1 MDRLGLDARRRLMGL
16 WILLLL
22 PLATAAAIGLAG
34 ERQARSVALGGSLA
48 TVAWAIV
55 LAMQFPHWA
64 AEQWLYWPG
73 PDQIEDEF
81 PVLPLAGIRIILG
94 VDSVS
99 LLLVLL
105 NVVLMPACVLG
116 SWTAITE
123 RRREFYIW
131 LMVLSTCVMGVFVAR
146 DVISFYTFFEA
157 SLVPGFFMLAIYG
170 GPDRKHASYKFFIYT
185 FVGSLFMLLALAYV
199 AWQHAEQ
206 TGTKSF
212 AISDLA
218 PFAATLSGRE
228 QSWLLLAL
236 LAGLAVKV
244 PLFPLHTWLPLA
256 HNQAPTAG
264 SVNFAAVI
272 LKLGLYGIY
281 VFVLPM
287 VPLAVVEW
295 GPTIAVLAVIGIV
308 YAALICWVQT
318 DVKKLIAYSSV
329 SHMGFAVL
337 GLLALNPIGLQGSV
351 FYMLSHGF
359 ATGGLFLCIGMM
371 YERYHTKDLREI
383 GGLARK
389 MPIWT
394 FLFVVLVFASVALP
408 GLNGFVSEFLCLIG
422 TFIAVPGAKSGYPG
436 VLGPWFA
443 LVAATGMVL
452 GAIYLLYMTGKLCFG
467 PLREPEDHHE
477 HEELLTDL
485 NAREILAVAPI
496 VLACLIF
503 GLVPWPILHAVEPVA
518 QEVLQPYPALVE
530 AHHRMVEYE
539 SGLADESAT
548 TTEDETVALI
558 APASL
563 GSR

>member
-1 MDRLGLDARRRLMGL
+1 MSL

-22 PLATAAAIGLAG
+22 PLVTAAAIGIAG
-34 ERQARSVALGGSLA
+34 ERQARAIALGGSLA
-48 TVAWAIV
+48 TLAWAV
-55 LAMQFPHWA
+55 LIALQFPHWTSGQ
-64 AEQWLYWPG
+64 AEYWPG
-73 PDQIEDEF
+73 ADEIASQF
-81 PVLPLAGIRIILG
+81 PVLPGIGVQLILG

-116 SWTAITE
+116 SWTAIAE

-131 LMVLSTCVMGVFVAR
+131 LMVLATCVSGVFVAR

-170 GPDRKHASYKFFIYT
+170 GPDRRHASYKFFIYT

-199 AWQHAEQ
+199 AWQHAQ
-206 TGTKSF
+206 TTGTWSF
-212 AISDLA
+212 AIGDLTEFA
-218 PFAATLSGRE
+218 PTLSANE
-228 QSWLLLAL
+228 QGWLLLAL

-272 LKLGLYGIY
+272 LKLGLYGLY

-287 VPLAVVEW
+287 VPEAVVAH
-295 GPTIAVLAVIGIV
+295 GPTIAVLAVVGIV

-337 GLLALNPIGLQGSV
+337 GLIALNPIGLQGSV
-351 FYMLSHGF
+351 YYMLSHGF

-383 GGLARK
+383 GGLARA
-389 MPIWT
+389 MPVWT
-394 FLFVVLVFASVALP
+394 FIFLIFVFASVALP
-408 GLNGFVSEFLCLIG
+408 GTNGFVSEFLCLIG
-422 TFIAVPGAKSGYPG
+422 TFIAVPEAQSGYPG

-443 LVAATGMVL
+443 LIAATGMVL

-467 PLREPEDHHE
+467 PLREPADHHD
-477 HEELLTDL
+477 HDELPKDL
-485 NAREILAVAPI
+485 NLREISAVAPLA
-496 VLACLIF
+496 LACLVF
-503 GLVPWPILHAVEPVA
+503 GFVPWPILHAVEPVA
-518 QEVLQPYPALVE
+518 EDVLKPYPALVE
-530 AHHRMVEYE
+530 SHLEKLQADEAMVE
-539 SGLADESAT
+539 S
-548 TTEDETVALI
+548 TEPRAGDVALLTGI
-558 APASL
+558 PTL
-563 GSR
+563 EGDR

>member
-1 MDRLGLDARRRLMGL
+1 MSL

-22 PLATAAAIGLAG
+22 PLVTAAAIGIAG
-34 ERQARSVALGGSLA
+34 ERQARAIALGGSLA
-48 TVAWAIV
+48 TLAWAV
-55 LAMQFPHWA
+55 LIALQFPHWTSGQ
-64 AEQWLYWPG
+64 AEYWPG
-73 PDQIEDEF
+73 ADEIASQF
-81 PVLPLAGIRIILG
+81 PVLPGIGVQLILG

-116 SWTAITE
+116 SWTAIAE

-131 LMVLSTCVMGVFVAR
+131 LMVLATCVSGVFVAR

-157 SLVPGFFMLAIYG
+157 SLVPGFLMLAIYG
-170 GPDRKHASYKFFIYT
+170 GPDRRHASYKFFIYT

-199 AWQHAEQ
+199 AWQHAQ
-206 TGTKSF
+206 TTGTWSF
-212 AISDLA
+212 AIGDLTEFA
-218 PFAATLSGRE
+218 PTLSANE
-228 QSWLLLAL
+228 QGWLLLAL

-272 LKLGLYGIY
+272 LKLGLYGLY

-287 VPLAVVEW
+287 VPEAVVEH
-295 GPTIAVLAVIGIV
+295 GPTIAVLAVVGIV

-337 GLLALNPIGLQGSV
+337 GLIALNPIGLQGSV
-351 FYMLSHGF
+351 YYMLSHGF

-383 GGLARK
+383 GGLARA
-389 MPIWT
+389 MPVWT
-394 FLFVVLVFASVALP
+394 FIFLIFVFASVALP
-408 GLNGFVSEFLCLIG
+408 GTNGFVSEFLCLIG
-422 TFIAVPGAKSGYPG
+422 TFIAVPEAQSGYPG

-443 LVAATGMVL
+443 LIAATGMVL

-467 PLREPEDHHE
+467 PLREPADHHD
-477 HEELLTDL
+477 HDELPKDL
-485 NAREILAVAPI
+485 NLREISAVAPLA
-496 VLACLIF
+496 LACLVF
-503 GLVPWPILHAVEPVA
+503 GFVPWPILHAVEPVA
-518 QEVLQPYPALVE
+518 EDVLKPYPALVE
-530 AHHRMVEYE
+530 SHLEK
-539 SGLADESAT
+539 LQADEAMAES
-548 TTEDETVALI
+548 TEPRAGDVALLTGI
-558 APASL
+558 PTME
-563 GSR
+563 GDR

>member
-1 MDRLGLDARRRLMGL
+1 MSL

-22 PLATAAAIGLAG
+22 PLVTAAVIGLAG
-34 ERQARSVALGGSLA
+34 ERRARSIALVGSLA

-55 LAMQFPHWA
+55 IAMQFPHWS
-64 AEQWLYWPG
+64 AEQWVYWPG
-73 PDQIEDEF
+73 LDQIEDQF
-81 PVLPLAGIRIILG
+81 PVLPGIGLRLILG

-105 NVVLMPACVLG
+105 NVILMPACVLG
-116 SWTAITE
+116 SWTAIKE

-131 LMVLSTCVMGVFVAR
+131 LMVLSTCVSGVFVAR

-170 GPDRKHASYKFFIYT
+170 GPDRRHASFKFFIYT

-199 AWQHAEQ
+199 AWQHAEA
-206 TGTKSF
+206 TGTWSF
-212 AISDLA
+212 AISDLTTFA
-218 PFAATLSGRE
+218 PTLSASE
-228 QSWLLLAL
+228 QGWILLAL

-272 LKLGLYGIY
+272 LKLGLYGLY

-287 VPLAVVEW
+287 TPLAVVEW
-295 GPTIAVLAVIGIV
+295 GSTIGVFAVIGII

-351 FYMLSHGF
+351 YYMLSHGF

-371 YERYHTKDLREI
+371 YERYHSKDLTEI
-383 GGLARK
+383 GGLARE
-389 MPIWT
+389 MPVWT
-394 FLFVVLVFASVALP
+394 FLFIVLVFASVALP
-408 GLNGFVSEFLCLIG
+408 GTNGFVSEFLCLIG
-422 TFIAVPGAKSGYPG
+422 TFTSVPDAQTGYPG
-436 VLGPWFA
+436 ILGPWFA
-443 LVAATGMVL
+443 LFAASGMVL

-467 PLREPEDHHE
+467 PLRVPADHHD
-477 HEELLTDL
+477 HEELPKDL
-485 NAREILAVAPI
+485 NLREISAVAPI
-496 VLACLIF
+496 ALACLVF
-503 GLVPWPILHAVEPVA
+503 GFVPWPILHAVEPVA
-518 QEVLQPYPALVE
+518 EAVLAPYPALIE
-530 AHHRMVEYE
+530 AHVESLEKAE
-539 SGLADESAT
+539 SDLAETDSNSAT
-548 TTEDETVALI
+548 VAVAEPFGTI
-558 APASL
+558 AK

>member
-1 MDRLGLDARRRLMGL
+1 MTL

-22 PLATAAAIGLAG
+22 PLLTAGVIGLAN
-34 ERQARSVALGGSLA
+34 ERHARSIALGGSLA
-48 TVAWAIV
+48 TLAWAV
-55 LAMQFPHWA
+55 LIALQFPHWSA
-64 AEQWLYWPG
+64 QEWLYWPG
-73 PDQIEDEF
+73 VDQVEDQF
-81 PVLPLAGIRIILG
+81 PVLPLIGVRLILG

-105 NVVLMPACVLG
+105 NVFLMPACVLG
-116 SWTAITE
+116 SWTAIVE

-131 LMVLSTCVMGVFVAR
+131 LMVLATCISGVFVAR
-146 DVISFYTFFEA
+146 DAISFYTFFEA
-157 SLVPGFFMLAIYG
+157 SLVPGFFMLAIFG
-170 GPDRKHASYKFFIYT
+170 GPDRRHASFKFFIYT

-199 AWQHAEQ
+199 AWQYSLVYGEW
-206 TGTKSF
+206 SF
-212 AISDLA
+212 AIADLTEFS
-218 PFAATLSGRE
+218 PTLSARE
-228 QSWLLLAL
+228 QGWILLAL

-272 LKLGLYGIY
+272 LKLGLYGLY

-295 GPTIAVLAVIGIV
+295 GPTIAILAVVGII

-337 GLLALNPIGLQGSV
+337 GLIALNPIGLQGSV
-351 FYMLSHGF
+351 YYMLSHGF

-383 GGLARK
+383 GGLAK
-389 MPIWT
+389 AMPVWS
-394 FLFVVLVFASVALP
+394 FLFITLVFASVALP
-408 GLNGFVSEFLCLIG
+408 GTNGFVSEFLCLIG
-422 TFIAVPGAKSGYPG
+422 TFVAVPGAQSGYPG
-436 VLGPWFA
+436 VLGPWYA
-443 LVAATGMVL
+443 LFAATGMVL

-467 PLREPEDHHE
+467 PLREPEDHHD
-477 HEELLTDL
+477 HEDLPKDL
-485 NAREILAVAPI
+485 NLREISAVAPI
-496 VLACLIF
+496 VLACLVF
-503 GLVPWPILHAVEPVA
+503 GFMPWPILHAVEPVA
-518 QEVLQPYPALVE
+518 EKVLEPYPDIVESWHERQSMDSIPPLTANPDPLSGDLLLVDDGTLTILE
-530 AHHRMVEYE
+530 
-539 SGLADESAT
+539 
-548 TTEDETVALI
+548 
-558 APASL
+558 

>member
-1 MDRLGLDARRRLMGL
+1 MSL

-22 PLATAAAIGLAG
+22 PLVTAAVIGVAG
-34 ERQARSVALGGSLA
+34 ERHARSIALGGSLA
-48 TVAWAIV
+48 TFAWAVMIA
-55 LAMQFPHWA
+55 LQFPHWTA
-64 AEQWLYWPG
+64 DQWLYWPG
-73 PDQIEDEF
+73 PEQVEDQF
-81 PVLPLAGIRIILG
+81 PVLPGIGLRFILG

-105 NVVLMPACVLG
+105 NVFLMPACVLG

-131 LMVLSTCVMGVFVAR
+131 LMVLATCISGVFVAR
-146 DVISFYTFFEA
+146 DAISFYTFFEA

-170 GPDRKHASYKFFIYT
+170 GPERRQASFKFFIYT

-199 AWQHAEQ
+199 AWQYAEKN
-206 TGTKSF
+206 GEWSF
-212 AISDLA
+212 AISDLTSFS
-218 PFAATLSGRE
+218 PSLSAYE
-228 QSWLLLAL
+228 QGWILLAL

-272 LKLGLYGIY
+272 LKLGLYGLY

-295 GPTIAVLAVIGIV
+295 GPVIGILAVIGII

-337 GLLALNPIGLQGSV
+337 GLIALNPIGLQGSV
-351 FYMLSHGF
+351 YYMLSHGF

-383 GGLARK
+383 GGLARA
-389 MPIWT
+389 MPVWS
-394 FLFVVLVFASVALP
+394 FLFITLVFASVALP
-408 GLNGFVSEFLCLIG
+408 GTNGFVSEFLCLIG
-422 TFIAVPGAKSGYPG
+422 TFVAVPGAQSGYPG

-443 LVAATGMVL
+443 LFAATGMVL

-467 PLREPEDHHE
+467 PLREPDDHHE
-477 HEELLTDL
+477 HEELPRDL
-485 NAREILAVAPI
+485 NIREIVTVAPI
-496 VLACLIF
+496 VIACLVF
-503 GLVPWPILHAVEPVA
+503 GFVPWPILHAVEPVA
-518 QEVLQPYPALVE
+518 ETVLKPYPEIVNTWSE
-530 AHHRMVEYE
+530 RK
-539 SGLADESAT
+539 
-548 TTEDETVALI
+548 TTEIRPSIAASPIEMPPGIPGSLVPVNDPVTTV
-558 APASL
+558 PE

>member
-1 MDRLGLDARRRLMGL
+1 MDL

-22 PLATAAAIGLAG
+22 PLVTAAVVAVAG
-34 ERQARSVALGGSLA
+34 ERQARAVALGGSLL
-48 TVAWAIV
+48 TLGWGIV
-55 LAMQFPHWA
+55 IALQFPHWT
-64 AEQWLYWPG
+64 AEQWTYWPG
-73 PDQIEDEF
+73 LDQVEDQF
-81 PVLPLAGIRIILG
+81 PVLPGVGVRLVLG

-105 NVVLMPACVLG
+105 NVILMPACVLG
-116 SWTAITE
+116 SWSAITE
-123 RRREFYIW
+123 RCREFYIW

-157 SLVPGFFMLAIYG
+157 SLVPGFFMLAIFG
-170 GPDRKHASYKFFIYT
+170 GPDRRHAAFKFFIYT

-199 AWQHAEQ
+199 AWQHAEAS
-206 TGTKSF
+206 GTWSF
-212 AISDLA
+212 AISDLTAFA
-218 PFAATLSGRE
+218 PTLSRE
-228 QSWLLLAL
+228 EQGWILLAL

-272 LKLGLYGIY
+272 LKLGLYGLY

-295 GPTIAVLAVIGIV
+295 APTIAVLAVIGII

-318 DVKKLIAYSSV
+318 DVKKLVAYSSV

-337 GLLALNPIGLQGSV
+337 GLIALNPIGLQGSV
-351 FYMLSHGF
+351 YYMLSHGF

-389 MPIWT
+389 MPVWS
-394 FLFVVLVFASVALP
+394 FLFIVLVFASVALP
-408 GLNGFVSEFLCLIG
+408 GLNGFVSEFLCLVG
-422 TFIAVPGAKSGYPG
+422 TFIAVPGAETGYPG

-443 LVAATGMVL
+443 LLAATGMVL
-452 GAIYLLYMTGKLCFG
+452 GAMYLLYMTGKLCFG
-467 PLREPEDHHE
+467 PLREPDDHHE
-477 HEELLTDL
+477 HETLPTDL
-485 NAREILAVAPI
+485 NPREIAAVSPLVI
-496 VLACLIF
+496 LCLVF

-518 QEVLQPYPALVE
+518 QEVLEPYPALVE
-530 AHHRMVEYE
+530 AAQR
-539 SGLADESAT
+539 GTGTQFAT
-548 TTEDETVALI
+548 TPVPTYDT
-558 APASL
+558 APATEALASTTAT
-563 GSR
+563 SAPMETRAR

>member
-1 MDRLGLDARRRLMGL
+1 MDL

-22 PLATAAAIGLAG
+22 PLVTAAAVAIAG
-34 ERQARSVALGGSLA
+34 ERQARAIALGGSLV
-48 TVAWAIV
+48 TLGWAVVIA
-55 LAMQFPHWA
+55 LQFPHWT
-64 AEQWLYWPG
+64 AEQWSYWPG
-73 PDQIEDEF
+73 LDQVEDQF
-81 PVLPLAGIRIILG
+81 PVLPGVGVRLILG

-105 NVVLMPACVLG
+105 NVILMPACVLG
-116 SWTAITE
+116 SWSAIKE
-123 RRREFYIW
+123 RCREFYIW

-157 SLVPGFFMLAIYG
+157 SLVPGFFMLAVYG
-170 GPDRKHASYKFFIYT
+170 GPDRRHAAFKFFIYT

-199 AWQHAEQ
+199 AWQHAEANN
-206 TGTKSF
+206 GAWSF
-212 AISDLA
+212 AISDLTAFA
-218 PFAATLSGRE
+218 PTLSRE
-228 QSWLLLAL
+228 EQGWLLLAL

-272 LKLGLYGIY
+272 LKLGLYGLY

-287 VPLAVVEW
+287 VPEAVVEW
-295 GPTIAVLAVIGIV
+295 APTIAILAVVGII

-318 DVKKLIAYSSV
+318 DVKKLVAYSSV

-351 FYMLSHGF
+351 YYMLSHGF

-389 MPIWT
+389 MPVWS
-394 FLFVVLVFASVALP
+394 FLFIVLVFASVALP
-408 GLNGFVSEFLCLIG
+408 GLNGFVSEFLCLVG
-422 TFIAVPGAKSGYPG
+422 TFIAVPGAKTGYPG

-443 LVAATGMVL
+443 LFAATGMVL

-467 PLREPEDHHE
+467 PLREPDDHHE
-477 HEELLTDL
+477 HETLPTDL
-485 NAREILAVAPI
+485 NPREIAAVAPI
-496 VLACLIF
+496 ALLCLIF

-518 QEVLQPYPALVE
+518 QEVLAPYPALVE
-530 AHHRMVEYE
+530 AAHRDAASDAE
-539 SGLADESAT
+539 LAMTPSAAPL
-548 TTEDETVALI
+548 ALI
-558 APASL
+558 AGPPTPASEEAR
-563 GSR
+563 SR

>member
-1 MDRLGLDARRRLMGL
+1 MSL

-22 PLATAAAIGLAG
+22 PLVTAAAIGIAG
-34 ERQARSVALGGSLA
+34 ERQARAIALGGSLA
-48 TVAWAIV
+48 TLAWAV
-55 LAMQFPHWA
+55 LIALQFPHWTSGQ
-64 AEQWLYWPG
+64 AEYWPG
-73 PDQIEDEF
+73 ADEIASQF
-81 PVLPLAGIRIILG
+81 PVLPGIGVQLILG

-116 SWTAITE
+116 SWTAIAE

-131 LMVLSTCVMGVFVAR
+131 LMVLATCVSGVFVAR

-170 GPDRKHASYKFFIYT
+170 GPDRRHASYKFFIYT

-199 AWQHAEQ
+199 AWQHAQ
-206 TGTKSF
+206 TTGTWSF
-212 AISDLA
+212 AIGDLTEFA
-218 PFAATLSGRE
+218 PTLSANE
-228 QSWLLLAL
+228 QGWLLLAL

-272 LKLGLYGIY
+272 LKLGLYGLN

-287 VPLAVVEW
+287 VPEAVVEH
-295 GPTIAVLAVIGIV
+295 GPTIAVLAVVGIV

-337 GLLALNPIGLQGSV
+337 GLIALNPIGLQGSV
-351 FYMLSHGF
+351 YYMLSHGF

-383 GGLARK
+383 GGLARA
-389 MPIWT
+389 MPVWT
-394 FLFVVLVFASVALP
+394 FIFLIFVFASVALP
-408 GLNGFVSEFLCLIG
+408 GTNGFVSEFLCLIG
-422 TFIAVPGAKSGYPG
+422 TFIAVPEAQSGYPG

-443 LVAATGMVL
+443 LIAATGMVL

-467 PLREPEDHHE
+467 PLREPADHHD
-477 HEELLTDL
+477 HDELPKDL
-485 NAREILAVAPI
+485 NLREISAVAPLA
-496 VLACLIF
+496 LACLVF
-503 GLVPWPILHAVEPVA
+503 GFVPWPILHAVEPVA
-518 QEVLQPYPALVE
+518 EDVLKPYPALVE
-530 AHHRMVEYE
+530 SHLEK
-539 SGLADESAT
+539 LQADEAMAES
-548 TTEDETVALI
+548 TEPRAGDVALLTGI
-558 APASL
+558 PTME
-563 GSR
+563 GDR

>member
-1 MDRLGLDARRRLMGL
+1 MSL

-22 PLATAAAIGLAG
+22 PLVTAGVIGLAG
-34 ERQARSVALGGSLA
+34 ERNARAIALGGSLA
-48 TVAWAIV
+48 TLAWAVMIA
-55 LAMQFPHWA
+55 LQFPHWT
-64 AEQWLYWPG
+64 AEEWMYWPG
-73 PDQIEDEF
+73 PEQTEDQF
-81 PVLPLAGIRIILG
+81 PVLPGIGLRIILG

-105 NVVLMPACVLG
+105 NVFLMPACVLG
-116 SWTAITE
+116 SWTAINE

-131 LMVLSTCVMGVFVAR
+131 LMVLATCISGVFVAR
-146 DVISFYTFFEA
+146 DAISFYTFFEA

-170 GPDRKHASYKFFIYT
+170 GPERRQASFKFFIYT

-199 AWQHAEQ
+199 AWQYAERN
-206 TGTKSF
+206 GEWSF
-212 AISDLA
+212 AISDLTSFS
-218 PFAATLSGRE
+218 PTLSATE
-228 QSWLLLAL
+228 QGWILLAL

-272 LKLGLYGIY
+272 LKLGLYGLY

-295 GPTIAVLAVIGIV
+295 GSTIGILAVVGII

-351 FYMLSHGF
+351 YYMLSHGF

-383 GGLARK
+383 GGLARA
-389 MPIWT
+389 MPVWS
-394 FLFVVLVFASVALP
+394 FLFITLVFASVALP
-408 GLNGFVSEFLCLIG
+408 GTNGFVSEFLCLIG
-422 TFIAVPGAKSGYPG
+422 TFVAVPGAQSGYPG

-443 LVAATGMVL
+443 LFAATGMVL

-467 PLREPEDHHE
+467 PLREPADHHE
-477 HEELLTDL
+477 HEELPKDL
-485 NAREILAVAPI
+485 NIREITAVAPI
-496 VLACLIF
+496 VIACLVF
-503 GLVPWPILHAVEPVA
+503 GFVPWPILHAVEPVA
-518 QEVLQPYPALVE
+518 ESVLAPYPEIVDRWAERQAAEAGSGVAVDSDSMPAIIPGTVVLVT
-530 AHHRMVEYE
+530 
-539 SGLADESAT
+539 DPAT
-548 TTEDETVALI
+548 
-558 APASL
+558 PAQE
-563 GSR
+563 GKR

>member
-1 MDRLGLDARRRLMGL
+1 MSL

-22 PLATAAAIGLAG
+22 PLVTAAVIGVAG
-34 ERQARSVALGGSLA
+34 ERNARAIALGGSLA
-48 TVAWAIV
+48 TLAWAV
-55 LAMQFPHWA
+55 LIALQFPHWT
-64 AEQWLYWPG
+64 AEQWTYWPG
-73 PDQIEDEF
+73 PEQVEDQF
-81 PVLPLAGIRIILG
+81 PVLPGIGLRLILG

-105 NVVLMPACVLG
+105 NVFLMPACVLG
-116 SWTAITE
+116 SWTAINE
-123 RRREFYIW
+123 RRREFYVW
-131 LMVLSTCVMGVFVAR
+131 LMVLATCISGVFVAR
-146 DVISFYTFFEA
+146 DAISFYTFFEA

-170 GPDRKHASYKFFIYT
+170 GPERRQASFKFFIYT

-199 AWQHAEQ
+199 AWQYAEKH
-206 TGTKSF
+206 GEWSF
-212 AISDLA
+212 AISDLTSFS
-218 PFAATLSGRE
+218 PTLSATE
-228 QSWLLLAL
+228 QGWILLAL

-272 LKLGLYGIY
+272 LKLGLYGLY

-295 GPTIAVLAVIGIV
+295 GPMIGILAVIGII

-337 GLLALNPIGLQGSV
+337 GLIALNPIGLQGSV
-351 FYMLSHGF
+351 YYMLSHGF

-383 GGLARK
+383 GGLARA
-389 MPIWT
+389 MPVWS
-394 FLFVVLVFASVALP
+394 FLFITLVFASVALP
-408 GLNGFVSEFLCLIG
+408 GTNGFVSEFLCLIG
-422 TFIAVPGAKSGYPG
+422 TFVAVPDAQSGYPG
-436 VLGPWFA
+436 VLGPWFS
-443 LVAATGMVL
+443 LFAATGMVL

-467 PLREPEDHHE
+467 PLREPDDHHD
-477 HEELLTDL
+477 HEELPRDL
-485 NAREILAVAPI
+485 NIREIITVTPI
-496 VLACLIF
+496 VLACLLF
-503 GLVPWPILHAVEPVA
+503 GFVPWPILHAVEPA
-518 QEVLQPYPALVE
+518 AESVLEPYPAIVE
-530 AHHRMVEYE
+530 SWVERQ
-539 SGLADESAT
+539 SADEASPVAGRP
-548 TTEDETVALI
+548 EETSGVIPGSVVLVTD
-558 APASL
+558 PVNPVNE

>member
-1 MDRLGLDARRRLMGL
+1 MSL

-22 PLATAAAIGLAG
+22 PLVTAAAIGIAG
-34 ERQARSVALGGSLA
+34 ERQARAIALGGSLA
-48 TVAWAIV
+48 TLAWAV
-55 LAMQFPHWA
+55 LIALQFPHWTSGQ
-64 AEQWLYWPG
+64 AEYWPG
-73 PDQIEDEF
+73 ADEIASQF
-81 PVLPLAGIRIILG
+81 PVLPGIGVQLILG

-116 SWTAITE
+116 SWTAIAE

-131 LMVLSTCVMGVFVAR
+131 LMVLATCVSGVFVAR

-170 GPDRKHASYKFFIYT
+170 GPDRRHASYKFFIYT

-199 AWQHAEQ
+199 AWQHAQ
-206 TGTKSF
+206 TTGTWSF
-212 AISDLA
+212 AIGDLTEFA
-218 PFAATLSGRE
+218 PTLSANE
-228 QSWLLLAL
+228 QGWLLLAL

-272 LKLGLYGIY
+272 LKLGLYGLY

-287 VPLAVVEW
+287 VPEAVVEH
-295 GPTIAVLAVIGIV
+295 GPTIAVLAVVGIV

-337 GLLALNPIGLQGSV
+337 GLIALNPIGLQGSV
-351 FYMLSHGF
+351 YYMLSHGF

-383 GGLARK
+383 GGLARA
-389 MPIWT
+389 MPVWT
-394 FLFVVLVFASVALP
+394 FIFLIFVFASVALP
-408 GLNGFVSEFLCLIG
+408 GTNGFVSEFLCLIG
-422 TFIAVPGAKSGYPG
+422 TFIAVPEAQSGYPG

-443 LVAATGMVL
+443 LIAATGMVL

-467 PLREPEDHHE
+467 PLREPADHHD
-477 HEELLTDL
+477 HDELPKDL
-485 NAREILAVAPI
+485 NLREISAVAPLA
-496 VLACLIF
+496 LACLVF
-503 GLVPWPILHAVEPVA
+503 GFVPWPILHAVEPVA
-518 QEVLQPYPALVE
+518 EDVLKPYPALVE
-530 AHHRMVEYE
+530 SHLEK
-539 SGLADESAT
+539 LQADEAMAGS
-548 TTEDETVALI
+548 TEPRAGDVALLTGI
-558 APASL
+558 PTME
-563 GSR
+563 GDR

>member
-1 MDRLGLDARRRLMGL
+1 MSL

-22 PLATAAAIGLAG
+22 PLVTAAAIGIAG
-34 ERQARSVALGGSLA
+34 ERQARAIALGGSLA
-48 TVAWAIV
+48 TLAWAV
-55 LAMQFPHWA
+55 LIALQFPHWTSGQ
-64 AEQWLYWPG
+64 AEYWPG
-73 PDQIEDEF
+73 ADEIASQF
-81 PVLPLAGIRIILG
+81 PVLPGIGVQLILG

-116 SWTAITE
+116 SWTAIAE

-131 LMVLSTCVMGVFVAR
+131 LMVLATCVSGVFVAR

-170 GPDRKHASYKFFIYT
+170 GPDRRHASYKFFIYT

-199 AWQHAEQ
+199 AWQHAQ
-206 TGTKSF
+206 TTGTWSF
-212 AISDLA
+212 AIGDLTEFA
-218 PFAATLSGRE
+218 PTLSANE
-228 QSWLLLAL
+228 QGWLLLAL

-272 LKLGLYGIY
+272 LKLGLYGLY

-287 VPLAVVEW
+287 VPEAVVEH
-295 GPTIAVLAVIGIV
+295 GPTIAVLAVVGIV

-337 GLLALNPIGLQGSV
+337 GLIALNPIGLQGSV
-351 FYMLSHGF
+351 YYMLSHGF

-383 GGLARK
+383 GGLARA
-389 MPIWT
+389 MPVWT
-394 FLFVVLVFASVALP
+394 FIFLIFVFASVALP
-408 GLNGFVSEFLCLIG
+408 GTNGFVSEFLCLIG
-422 TFIAVPGAKSGYPG
+422 TFIAVPEAQSGYPG

-443 LVAATGMVL
+443 LIAATGMVL

-467 PLREPEDHHE
+467 PLREPADHHD
-477 HEELLTDL
+477 HDELPKDL
-485 NAREILAVAPI
+485 NLREISAVAPLA
-496 VLACLIF
+496 LACLVF
-503 GLVPWPILHAVEPVA
+503 GFVPWPILHAVEPVA
-518 QEVLQPYPALVE
+518 EDVLKPYPALVE
-530 AHHRMVEYE
+530 SHLEK
-539 SGLADESAT
+539 LQADEAMAES
-548 TTEDETVALI
+548 TEPRAGDVALLTGI
-558 APASL
+558 PTME
-563 GSR
+563 GDR

>member
-1 MDRLGLDARRRLMGL
+1 MSL

-22 PLATAAAIGLAG
+22 PLVTAGAISIAG
-34 ERQARSVALGGSLA
+34 ERNARAVALGGSLA
-48 TVAWAIV
+48 TLAWAVMIA
-55 LAMQFPHWA
+55 LQFPHWS

-73 PDQIEDEF
+73 TEAIEDQF
-81 PVLPLAGIRIILG
+81 PVLPGIGVRLILG
-94 VDSVS
+94 VDAVS

-105 NVVLMPACVLG
+105 NVFLMPCCVLG
-116 SWTAITE
+116 SWTAIKE

-131 LMVLSTCVMGVFVAR
+131 LMVLATCVSGVFVAR

-170 GPDRKHASYKFFIYT
+170 GPDRRHASFKFFIYT

-199 AWQHAEQ
+199 AWQFSQANGEW
-206 TGTKSF
+206 SF
-212 AISDLA
+212 AIADLTTFA
-218 PFAATLSGRE
+218 PTLSARE
-228 QSWLLLAL
+228 QGWILLAL

-272 LKLGLYGIY
+272 LKLGLYGLY

-287 VPLAVVEW
+287 VPEAVVEW
-295 GPTIAVLAVIGIV
+295 GPTIGVLAVIGII

-351 FYMLSHGF
+351 YYMLSHGF

-383 GGLARK
+383 GGLARA
-389 MPIWT
+389 MPVWS
-394 FLFVVLVFASVALP
+394 FLFIMLVFASVALP
-408 GLNGFVSEFLCLIG
+408 GMNGFVSEFLCLIG
-422 TFIAVPGAKSGYPG
+422 TFAAVPDAQSGYPG

-443 LVAATGMVL
+443 
-452 GAIYLLYMTGKLCFG
+452 
-467 PLREPEDHHE
+467 
-477 HEELLTDL
+477 
-485 NAREILAVAPI
+485 
-496 VLACLIF
+496 
-503 GLVPWPILHAVEPVA
+503 
-518 QEVLQPYPALVE
+518 
-530 AHHRMVEYE
+530 
-539 SGLADESAT
+539 
-548 TTEDETVALI
+548 
-558 APASL
+558 
-563 GSR
+563 

>member
-1 MDRLGLDARRRLMGL
+1 MSL

-22 PLATAAAIGLAG
+22 PLVTAAAIGLGG
-34 ERQARSVALGGSLA
+34 ERNARTIALGGSLA
-48 TVAWAIV
+48 TFGWAVMI
-55 LAMQFPHWA
+55 AMQFPHWA
-64 AEQWLYWPG
+64 AEQWVYWPG
-73 PDQIEDEF
+73 PEQVEDQF
-81 PVLPLAGIRIILG
+81 PVLPGIGVRLILG

-105 NVVLMPACVLG
+105 NVFLMPACVLG
-116 SWTAITE
+116 SWTAIAE

-131 LMVLSTCVMGVFVAR
+131 LMVLATCVSGVFVAR

-170 GPDRKHASYKFFIYT
+170 GPDRRHASFKFFIYT

-199 AWQHAEQ
+199 AWQHAEA
-206 TGTKSF
+206 TGTWSF
-212 AISDLA
+212 AISDLTTFA
-218 PFAATLSGRE
+218 PTLSATE
-228 QSWLLLAL
+228 QGWLLLAL

-272 LKLGLYGIY
+272 LKLGLYGLY

-287 VPLAVVEW
+287 TPLAVVEW
-295 GPTIAVLAVIGIV
+295 GSTVAVLAVIGII

-337 GLLALNPIGLQGSV
+337 GLIALNPIGLQGSV
-351 FYMLSHGF
+351 YYMLSHGF

-371 YERYHTKDLREI
+371 YERYHTKDLNEI
-383 GGLARK
+383 GGLAK
-389 MPIWT
+389 AMPVWS
-394 FLFVVLVFASVALP
+394 FLFITLVFASVALP
-408 GLNGFVSEFLCLIG
+408 GTNGFVSEFLCLIG
-422 TFIAVPGAKSGYPG
+422 TFVAVPDAQSGYPG
-436 VLGPWFA
+436 ILGPWFA
-443 LVAATGMVL
+443 LFAATGMVL

-467 PLREPEDHHE
+467 PLREPADHHD
-477 HEELLTDL
+477 HEELPKDL
-485 NAREILAVAPI
+485 NLREIAAVGPI
-496 VLACLIF
+496 VLACLVF
-503 GLVPWPILHAVEPVA
+503 GFVPWPILHAVEPVA
-518 QEVLQPYPALVE
+518 ETVLAPYPELVE
-530 AHHRMVEYE
+530 AHVERLRDADPDPI
-539 SGLADESAT
+539 LAHSLIDPLP
-548 TTEDETVALI
+548 ETVLVADPSGGV
-558 APASL
+558 AAE

>member
-1 MDRLGLDARRRLMGL
+1 MQL

-22 PLATAAAIGLAG
+22 PLVTCIGVGFGG
-34 ERQARSVALGGSLA
+34 ERNARAIALGGSLA
-48 TVAWAIV
+48 TLAWAVV
-55 LAMQFPHWA
+55 LAMQFPHWQ
-64 AEQWLYWPG
+64 AEQWLYWPA
-73 PDQIEDEF
+73 PEANAF
-81 PVLPLAGIRIILG
+81 PVLPGLGIAIELG

-105 NVVLMPACVLG
+105 NVFLMPCCVLG
-116 SWTAITE
+116 SWVAIKE

-131 LMVLSTCVMGVFVAR
+131 LLVLSTCVMGVFVAR

-170 GPDRKHASYKFFIYT
+170 GPDRREASFKFFIYT
-185 FVGSLFMLLALAYV
+185 FVGSLFMLLGLAYV
-199 AWQHAEQ
+199 AWQHAQQ
-206 TGTKSF
+206 TGDWSF
-212 AISDLA
+212 AISDLTTFA
-218 PFAATLSGRE
+218 PTLSAGE
-228 QSWLLLAL
+228 QGWILLAL

-272 LKLGLYGIY
+272 LKLGLYGLY

-287 VPLAVVEW
+287 VPEAVVTW

-337 GLLALNPIGLQGSV
+337 GLLALNPLGLQGSV

-371 YERYHTKDLREI
+371 YERYHTKDLREV
-383 GGLARK
+383 GGLAFK
-389 MPIWT
+389 MPVWSFFFI
-394 FLFVVLVFASVALP
+394 VLVFASVGLP

-422 TFIAVPGAKSGYPG
+422 TFTAVPGAQTGYPG
-436 VLGPWFA
+436 VLGP
-443 LVAATGMVL
+443 VSYT
-452 GAIYLLYMTGKLCFG
+452 
-467 PLREPEDHHE
+467 H
-477 HEELLTDL
+477 
-485 NAREILAVAPI
+485 LA
-496 VLACLIF
+496 
-503 GLVPWPILHAVEPVA
+503 
-518 QEVLQPYPALVE
+518 
-530 AHHRMVEYE
+530 
-539 SGLADESAT
+539 
-548 TTEDETVALI
+548 
-558 APASL
+558 
-563 GSR
+563 